1 MRIGVLGLQGD
12 VAEHAAML
20 RGLADVVIVKK
31 ASELETIDGLI
42 IPGGESTTIG
52 KLIQKYEIDRVIKHK
67 RLPVFGTCAGAI
79 LLAKKILAMAKP
91 VHETC
96 ALAGAKEQ
104 FSLKLIDVTVE
115 RNAYGRQ
122 KESFEADLEIPALGK
137 PSFRGIFIRA
147 PVIRKCGNGVEVLAE
162 HEGGA
167 VLARQGKILVA
178 TFHPELTR
186 DARVHEYFIKL
197 ITEG

>member
-1 MRIGVLGLQGD
+1 MAMRIGVLGLQGD

-31 ASELETIDGLI
+31 ASELEAIDGLI

-52 KLIQKYEIDRVIKHK
+52 KLIQKYEIDKTIKHK

-79 LLAKKILAMAKP
+79 LLAKKVLA
-91 VHETC
+91 T
-96 ALAGAKEQ
+96 EQ
-104 FSLKLIDVTVE
+104 FSLKLIDITVE

-122 KESFEADLEIPALGK
+122 KESFEADLEIPVLGK

-178 TFHPELTR
+178 TFHPELTN

-197 ITEG
+197 ITEA